1 MEAVGNTAS
10 TSYAIIHALVRATEN
25 AREFENDFERCR
37 LRLDTLQV
45 RLEAVRPIDVAEAIQ
60 GGETIPERRETSL
73 AHLIAGVQR
82 TLYKVQED
90 AIKIRAAKAM
100 GRMQWVIYKRDRC
113 YRSIAEINALVA
125 DLERA
130 AGSQRLLAIVSG
142 IQCSFGITS

>member
-10 TSYAIIHALVRATEN
+10 TSYAIIHALARATEN
-25 AREFENDFERCR
+25 AREFENEFERCQ

-45 RLEAVRPIDVAEAIQ
+45 RLEAVRPVEVAEAITE
-60 GGETIPERRETSL
+60 GRERSL
-73 AHLIAGVQR
+73 AHLIASVQR
-82 TLYKVQED
+82 TLSKSQED
-90 AIKIRAAKAM
+90 ATKIRAARTM

-130 AGSQRLLAIVSG
+130 AGNRR
-142 IQCSFGITS
+142 

>member
-10 TSYAIIHALVRATEN
+10 TSYAIIHALARATEN
-25 AREFENDFERCR
+25 AREFENEFERCQ

-45 RLEAVRPIDVAEAIQ
+45 RLEAIRPIEVAEVIQ
-60 GGETIPERRETSL
+60 GGETIPERRQRSL
-73 AHLIAGVQR
+73 AHLIADVQR
-82 TLYKVQED
+82 TLSKVQED
-90 AIKIRAAKAM
+90 ASKIRAARTT

-130 AGSQRLLAIVSG
+130 AGNRR
-142 IQCSFGITS
+142 